1 MSQQGTRKKL
11 KLKEVKTT
19 QIIDVWQDNFEKE
32 LCEIIKLIEEYKI
45 IALDT
50 EFPGIQQLPYKVSH
64 EKDFE
69 FKLIRE
75 SVKNSKIIQIGIS
88 LANEDGEVPADRPFT
103 WQFNFNFDE
112 ENDQIKQESLDL
124 LKNAGIDFKELKKR
138 GISREQFSDL
148 VSESDIILN
157 EELTWIVFHGG
168 FDFAYLLQMLY
179 GSPIPD
185 SSSSFYNL
193 LKSFFPNVYDV
204 KYLIKD
210 LQYMKDSG
218 LNKVAQELKV
228 DRIGPQHQA
237 GSDSLLTLGVF
248 FKLRDDVL
256 QQKMKKSINVIYG
269 IGEGFIVSKTKDY
282 LQHYKL
288 KYHQQY
294 QDMDYTHQNF
304 MNQQMPNMT
313 DYFEQMFTNMNPF
326 QQFSAHKIIQNLS
339 NHQNNMQMGYYSP
352 FFNIM
357 QQQAELNMMQGH
369 KNMDAIY
376 KKKYSSAKM

>member
-1 MSQQGTRKKL
+1 MFGRIISKKNCAKQSSLLKNTKQLHWIQNSQEFSSFHIKFHMKRILNLNQSEKVLRIQKL
-11 KLKEVKTT
+11 SKLVQVWLMKMGKYLQTDLLLGNLIST
-19 QIIDVWQDNFEKE
+19 SMKSNQINSF
-32 LCEIIKLIEEYKI
+32 
-45 IALDT
+45 
-50 EFPGIQQLPYKVSH
+50 KVIFS
-64 EKDFE
+64 
-69 FKLIRE
+69 
-75 SVKNSKIIQIGIS
+75 
-88 LANEDGEVPADRPFT
+88 
-103 WQFNFNFDE
+103 FNQKCINR
-112 ENDQIKQESLDL
+112 NDQIKQESLDL

-138 GISREQFSDL
+138 GISREQFADL

-185 SSSSFYNL
+185 SSTSFYNL

-352 FFNIM
+352 FFSIM
-357 QQQAELNMMQGH
+357 QQAEHLNMIQGH